1 MPTTIHVLKTA
12 DFWKHQSNS
21 FSLFDESSGHIYF
34 RLSYEGQE
42 VTISVKNEDSK
53 TNYEIFTI
61 LNREVFSNGAKI
73 VRKEIGVNE
82 ENSEAL
88 RASGFQLSIDKSGV
102 ISAYTCGK
110 LLDFLKKSLRIFSE
124 EPQLSD
130 SVTFYL
136 NPQAYMEIFKELNGE
151 DRPVHEGFQLS
162 RNFLTKIRQNS
173 DNWHIEAGSRLHTS
187 AYVEGAKAT
196 IYCGLAEWIFKNQKG
211 VKELQ
216 RACGEIPL
224 ASDWRQEAMRYM
236 AWYERRESKSNYEDV
251 EEVEAI
257 RLVTLASSYSYGDID
272 INIAQKKSMN
282 LLAGI
287 EGSIVS
293 SNLNSLITTGSPLPP
308 ASILHVSVLLDQMK
322 HMQVQ
327 MAQLQQRVV
336 RLEEENQL
344 LRQQRE
350 SQQSDSL
357 SSTSS
362 SFPSN
367 TLSTNAP
374 LSSTALSS
382 PRIEGPSPTMMMSP
396 RGTAVANAQD
406 LLRVDSGVTN
416 RDLNFASINSQAT
429 VDCSEQSASCYRST
443 QGGCN

>member
-1 MPTTIHVLKTA
+1 
-12 DFWKHQSNS
+12 
-21 FSLFDESSGHIYF
+21 
-34 RLSYEGQE
+34 
-42 VTISVKNEDSK
+42 
-53 TNYEIFTI
+53 
-61 LNREVFSNGAKI
+61 
-73 VRKEIGVNE
+73 
-82 ENSEAL
+82 
-88 RASGFQLSIDKSGV
+88 
-102 ISAYTCGK
+102 
-110 LLDFLKKSLRIFSE
+110 
-124 EPQLSD
+124 
-130 SVTFYL
+130 
-136 NPQAYMEIFKELNGE
+136 
-151 DRPVHEGFQLS
+151 
-162 RNFLTKIRQNS
+162 
-173 DNWHIEAGSRLHTS
+173 
-187 AYVEGAKAT
+187 
-196 IYCGLAEWIFKNQKG
+196 
-211 VKELQ
+211 
-216 RACGEIPL
+216 
-224 ASDWRQEAMRYM
+224 
-236 AWYERRESKSNYEDV
+236 
-251 EEVEAI
+251 
-257 RLVTLASSYSYGDID
+257 
-272 INIAQKKSMN
+272 MN